1 MIRKFSIVTCCVL
14 LLSMV
19 SLQAQNG
26 GSCLRNIRV
35 STWSGLSS
43 IDICQ
48 GDGTNDIF
56 RFRTSSQAMLFAYLI
71 TDENDVILGI
81 STSQYINLEG
91 YPQGALRVYAFSYMG
106 GITAQIGQHAFSGN
120 LASICSALTINF
132 VSVNSVNPDGGNVS
146 FSDGAIS
153 AFRCVNNTD
162 PSILTLQTTSPASTY
177 AYVITND
184 AELII
189 DYSLTPSFDAS
200 MLQGGIYRIYG
211 LAYAGN
217 LSIIPGN
224 TLEQAP
230 LASLCYSLSDN
241 YLSLEIGLANAGTI
255 ISSGGAIVSACQND
269 LNAPISFSS
278 LGASSADFVFV
289 LTDTTNRVI
298 SFLNGNTLLP
308 ANLSLG
314 HFRVWGVS
322 YSGIL
327 TLDVNDVI
335 TSTILSDECAD
346 LSDNFITVLLS
357 VVDGGSIAA
366 TLNNNSIVCVGDN
379 SADEVT
385 VQAQGQNAPLY
396 TFALI
401 DSANELI
408 IEVSS
413 SGVFN
418 LNQRPAGLVRIVG
431 VAHALPVNFQ
441 PGLPLSAFAGS
452 CVDVSDNAL
461 ALELI
466 NTDGGTIALTDTTQ
480 SLTLCTGDNM
490 PDILT
495 FSNTSIAA
503 GQYAYL
509 AVNAANTIVAI
520 SQSGTFDFEGAGN
533 GNLRVWGVAF
543 HGSLLVQQGSSIDSG
558 PLASSCYQL
567 SENVITIQLKKTKGG
582 EIALMDGSTA
592 TSRCTADG
600 NADVLN
606 FIHNS
611 GFAPNY
617 AFILID
623 DNNTILNVSTS
634 GSFDVEGSGQ
644 GLVFVR
650 GLAYTGSLIA
660 FPGMNILTDALS
672 DECFNLSSNVVT
684 IEKIVIDGGSLYN
697 AVNTTDYVFCGNDG
711 FPDIA
716 VFNSTTQDQ
725 QPNYAYLITDVLNT
739 VILLG
744 DFNDFDFEF
753 FGAGTFRI
761 WGMAYTGSILIQ
773 PGDNAANTPLADAC
787 YDLSDNFITI
797 TINSADAGSIT
808 HQQSVDII
816 RACAGDDIPDLAV
829 LSTTANV
836 SSGNYRWLVTNSI
849 GDIVDWSI
857 TGDFDFDTFPADI
870 YQIWGLAFSGN
881 FIAQPG
887 MNIYNDV
894 LATDCYG
901 RSQNFIQVRVD
912 EIAGGQVTANN
923 GLTSFAICFGDNLRS
938 GIYTF
943 NTSGNSTDNYTYFI
957 TNEDDIIVGFINTTE
972 TQFDD
977 TYRTGTYR
985 IRGVAFVGSLTA
997 AVGDNLFNVPLASLC
1012 YDISENYITMLSGTP
1027 VGGNVKFS
1035 NGAASL
1041 VFCPSGNV
1049 PQVYNLTTDADL
1061 TLPYAFVVTD
1071 THDVIIAVFPTG
1083 EIQAQAHFP
1092 DQIRIW
1098 GLSYTGS
1105 LVAQPGMSVQDN
1117 ELSTECYSLSNNY
1130 RSVYLQSPAGG
1141 NVSLIDG
1148 STTVSTCISDFAEV
1162 LDLFNDAGFPGS
1174 YVYLITNDNGV
1185 VLEVIPTSVHDFST
1199 LTENSARVYGLAFTG
1214 NLSVQ
1219 SGDNINQTLSD
1230 DCFSLSS
1237 NFIQVN
1243 ASIANGGGLTTLQG
1257 DTILQLCAGD
1267 GISDTV
1273 SFSVLGASNATYLF
1287 LITDQQDFLIGTTTQ
1302 PFFDFEN
1309 AIDGVFRIHGLS
1321 YTGIFQLFPG
1331 DNIFDP
1337 IPAASGCYDFS
1348 SSFIEITNSRI
1359 DGGHL
1364 QAQGY
1369 NTDIIY
1375 VCPSD
1380 GVPDIVQFINN
1391 ADAPSATYGYLFT
1404 NELNRVTGFT
1414 FQNSFDFNISGIGTT
1429 RIWGISFTGNLLAN
1443 FGDDVLNT
1451 TLSDACFSLSDN
1463 YLTVIRDIPFGGYL
1477 TTADFETAVVYCKNV
1492 GDPILEALTSS
1503 NSNAAY
1509 VFVLTDIFNDILE
1522 FSYDGVFDLADR
1534 PEGRYRI
1541 WGLSYTGIINDDVV
1555 NLFDSDLGNSCIE
1568 ISGNFIIVHITEPI
1582 VGGQVSA
1589 NNGMTTAYFCPGDG
1603 LPDIF
1608 TFSTTS
1614 PTSAAR
1620 YRFVVTNQNGLVFI
1634 PDVLGNT
1641 IDFEGAGVGEYR
1653 IYGIAFT
1660 GDYQVNIGT
1669 NINTAVLA
1677 DSCFQRSSNFIR
1689 ILPAIPSA
1697 GAVFAF
1703 EGVTQLNID
1712 AQDGNP
1718 DIFPFANTGANTLP
1732 YLYIITDVNNNI
1744 IQYMDSNVF
1753 DFEGIALP
1761 ALRVWGFSYFG
1772 QRPNTTGINISSL
1785 VSANNCNELST
1796 NFVSVIN
1803 TPTLVGNPSSFVQ
1816 LSASPNPA
1824 FDKVNVQVSTP
1835 DNQALNAMLRIMDA
1849 QGKVR
1854 QQFSLDKFTGTH
1866 WLELDFSNFEPG
1878 VYSLQVSTGTTM
1890 AVSRII
1896 KHSH

>member
-1 MIRKFSIVTCCVL
+1 MIRKFSMVTFGVL
-14 LLSMV
+14 LFSLL

-48 GDGTNDIF
+48 GDGTNDIY

-71 TDENDVILGI
+71 TDENDIILGI

-106 GITAQIGQHAFSGN
+106 SVTAQIGQHAFSGN

-132 VSVNSVNPDGGNVS
+132 VAVNSVNPDGGQIA
-146 FSDGAIS
+146 FTDGAVS

-162 PSILTLQTTSPASTY
+162 PSILHLQTTSLANAY
-177 AYVITND
+177 AYVLTND
-184 AELII
+184 DDLII
-189 DYSLTPSFDAS
+189 DYSLTPNVDAS
-200 MLQGGIYRIYG
+200 MLQGGLYRIYG

-224 TLEQAP
+224 TLQQSP
-230 LASLCYSLSDN
+230 LASLCYSLSEN
-241 YLSLEIGLANAGTI
+241 YLSLEIGQANAGILT
-255 ISSGGAIVSACQND
+255 SSGGATVSACQND
-269 LNAPISFSS
+269 LNNPIAFSS
-278 LGASSADFVFV
+278 IGASSAVYAYI
-289 LTDTTNRVI
+289 LTDTANQVI
-298 SFLNGNTLLP
+298 TTLNGPNLLP
-308 ANLSLG
+308 ANLPQG

-322 YSGIL
+322 YSGNL
-327 TLDVNDVI
+327 TFQVNDII
-335 TSTILSDECAD
+335 TSTTLSDECAD
-346 LSDNFITVLLS
+346 LSDNFITVIIA
-357 VVDGGSIAA
+357 VVDGG
-366 TLNNNSIVCVGDN
+366 TLSASVSNNNIICVGDN
-379 SADEVT
+379 SADQVT
-385 VQAQGQNAPLY
+385 VQAQGQIGPLY
-396 TFALI
+396 TFVLI
-401 DSANELI
+401 DAASQLI
-408 IEVSS
+408 LDVSTT
-413 SGVFN
+413 GVFN
-418 LNQRPAGLVRIVG
+418 LNQFPAGTVRIQG
-431 VAHALPVNFQ
+431 MAHALPVNFQ
-441 PGLPLSAFAGS
+441 TGQPLSAFMGS
-452 CVDVSDNAL
+452 CVDMSDNAI

-466 NTDGGTIALTDTTQ
+466 NTDGGIIELNNAAQ
-480 SLTLCTGDNM
+480 SPTLCTGDNI

-495 FSNTSIAA
+495 FSNTSVTTS
-503 GQYAYL
+503 QYAYL
-509 AVNAANTIVAI
+509 AVDAANSIVAI

-533 GNLRVWGVAF
+533 GNLRVWGIAF
-543 HGSLLVQQGSSIDSG
+543 HGALLVQQGSSLDAG

-567 SENVITIQLKKTKGG
+567 SENVINIQLKKTKGG
-582 EIALMDGSTA
+582 QIAFIDGSTT
-592 TSRCTADG
+592 TSRCTGDG
-600 NADVLN
+600 NADVLSLV
-606 FIHNS
+606 HNS

-617 AFILID
+617 AFVLID
-623 DNNTILNVSTS
+623 ENNTILEVSNAGT
-634 GSFDVEGSGQ
+634 FDVEGSGE

-650 GLAYTGSLIA
+650 GIAYTGNLTA
-660 FPGMNILTDALS
+660 LPGMNILSDALS

-684 IEKIVIDGGSLYN
+684 IEKTVVEGGTLYN

-716 VFNSTTQDQ
+716 VFNSTTQAQ

-761 WGMAYTGSILIQ
+761 WGMAYTGNILVQ

-797 TINSADAGSIT
+797 TINSADGGTIA
-808 HQQSVDII
+808 HQQSSDII
-816 RACAGDDIPDLAV
+816 RACAGDTAPDLAL

-836 SSGNYRWLVTNSI
+836 SSGNYRWLVTNSN
-849 GDIVDWSI
+849 GDIVDWS
-857 TGDFDFDTFPADI
+857 TVGDFDFDTFPADI

-881 FIAQPG
+881 FIAQTG
-887 MNIYNDV
+887 MNIYNDI

-912 EIAGGQVTANN
+912 EINGGQVTANN
-923 GLTSFAICFGDNLRS
+923 GLTSFAICFGDDLRS
-938 GIYTF
+938 GTYTF
-943 NTSGNSTDNYTYFI
+943 NTTGISTDNYTYVI
-957 TNEDDIIVGFINTTE
+957 TNEDDIIVGFIGAAE

-985 IRGVAFVGSLTA
+985 IRGVAYVGSLLAT
-997 AVGDNLFNVPLASLC
+997 VGDNLFAGPLASLC
-1012 YDISENYITMLSGTP
+1012 YDISENFITMLSGTP
-1027 VGGNVKFS
+1027 AGGNVKFS
-1035 NGAASL
+1035 NGASSL
-1041 VFCPSGNV
+1041 VFCPSGNM

-1061 TLPYAFVVTD
+1061 TLPYAFIVTD
-1071 THDVIIAVFPTG
+1071 THDVIIGIFPTG
-1083 EIQAQAHFP
+1083 DIQAQAQFP

-1098 GLSYTGS
+1098 GISYTGS
-1105 LVAQPGMSVQDN
+1105 LLAQPGMSVQEDQ
-1117 ELSTECYSLSNNY
+1117 LSTECFSLSSNY
-1130 RSVYLQSPAGG
+1130 RSVYLQTPSGG
-1141 NVSLIDG
+1141 TVSLIDG
-1148 STTVSTCISDFAEV
+1148 STAVTTCISDLAEV

-1174 YVYLITNDNGV
+1174 YVYLITNDSGV
-1185 VLEVIPTSVHDFST
+1185 VLEVIPSNVHDFST
-1199 LTENSARVYGLAFTG
+1199 LSENSARVYGVAFTG

-1219 SGDNINQTLSD
+1219 AGDNISEVLSD

-1257 DTILQLCAGD
+1257 DTLLQLCAGD

-1273 SFSVLGASNATYLF
+1273 SFSVLGASNATYIF

-1309 AIDGVFRIHGLS
+1309 AINGVFRIHGLS

-1331 DNIFDP
+1331 DNIFGP
-1337 IPAASGCYDFS
+1337 IPASSGCYDFS
-1348 SSFIEITNSRI
+1348 STFIEITNSRI

-1369 NTDIIY
+1369 NTDVIY

-1391 ADAPSATYGYLFT
+1391 ADAPGATYGYLFT

-1429 RIWGISFTGNLLAN
+1429 RIWGISFTGNLLVN

-1451 TLSDACFSLSDN
+1451 TLSDACYSLSDN

-1492 GDPILEALTSS
+1492 GDPILEVLTNS

-1522 FSYDGVFDLADR
+1522 FSYDGVFDLSDR
-1534 PEGRYRI
+1534 PQGSYRI

-1555 NLFDSDLGNSCIE
+1555 NLFDSDLGNNCIE
-1568 ISGNFIIVHITEPI
+1568 ISGNFIIVQITEPI
-1582 VGGQVSA
+1582 VGGMVSA
-1589 NNGMTTAYFCPGDG
+1589 NSGLTSAYFCPGDG
-1603 LPDIF
+1603 ISDIF

-1620 YRFVVTNQNGLVFI
+1620 YRFVVTNQNGLVFV
-1634 PDVLGNT
+1634 PDVQGNT

-1660 GDYQVNIGT
+1660 GNYQVNIGT
-1669 NINTAVLA
+1669 NILTAALA

-1689 ILPAIPSA
+1689 ILPATPSA
-1697 GAVFAF
+1697 GSVFAF
-1703 EGVTQLNID
+1703 EGVTQINID
-1712 AQDGNP
+1712 AQDGSP
-1718 DIFPFANTGANTLP
+1718 DIFPFSNTGTNTLP
-1732 YLYIITDVNNNI
+1732 YLYIITDVNNNVV
-1744 IQYMDSNVF
+1744 QYLDSNVF

-1785 VSANNCNELST
+1785 VSAGNCNELSS

-1803 TPTLVGNPSSFVQ
+1803 TPTFGGTSTSYLQ

-1824 FDKVNVQVSTP
+1824 FDKVNLQVSTP
-1835 DNQALNAMLRIMDA
+1835 DDQPMNAMLRIMDT

-1854 QQFSLDKFTGTH
+1854 QQFSLDKFTGTY

-1878 VYSLQVSTGTTM
+1878 IYSLQVSSGSTM
-1890 AVSRII
+1890 AVTRII

>member
-1 MIRKFSIVTCCVL
+1 MIRKLSMLTSSVL
-14 LLSMV
+14 LFSLL

-35 STWSGLSS
+35 STWNGLSS

-48 GDGTNDIF
+48 GDGTNDIY

-71 TDENDVILGI
+71 TDENDIILGI

-106 GITAQIGQHAFSGN
+106 SITAQIGQHAFSGN
-120 LASICSALTINF
+120 LASICSGLTINF
-132 VSVNSVNPDGGNVS
+132 VAVNSVNPDGGNVT

-162 PSILTLQTTSPASTY
+162 PSILTLQTTSPATDY
-177 AYVITND
+177 AYVLTNEAD
-184 AELII
+184 QII
-189 DYSLTPSFDAS
+189 DYSPTPNLDAS
-200 MLQGGIYRIYG
+200 TLQGGIYRIYG

-217 LSIIPGN
+217 LNIIPGN
-224 TLEQAP
+224 SLLQSP
-230 LASLCYSLSDN
+230 LASLCFSLSEN
-241 YLSLEIGLANAGTI
+241 YLSLEIGQANAGTI
-255 ISSGGAIVSACQND
+255 ISSGGATVSACQND
-269 LNAPISFSS
+269 LNSPISFSNP
-278 LGASSADFVFV
+278 GASAADFVFV
-289 LTDTTNRVI
+289 LTDTTNQVI
-298 SFLNGNTLLP
+298 SFFNGNTLLP
-308 ANLSLG
+308 ANLALG
-314 HFRVWGVS
+314 QFRVWGVS
-322 YSGIL
+322 YSGNL
-327 TLDVNDVI
+327 TLDVHDVI
-335 TSTILSDECAD
+335 TSTTLSDECAD
-346 LSDNFITVLLS
+346 LSENFITVLIS
-357 VVDGGSIAA
+357 SVDGGTISA
-366 TLNNNSIVCVGDN
+366 TVNNNSVICVGDN
-379 SADEVT
+379 MADEVT
-385 VQAQGQNAPLY
+385 VEAQGQTAPLY
-396 TFALI
+396 TFVLMDAASQLI
-401 DSANELI
+401 LD
-408 IEVSS
+408 VSVT
-413 SGVFN
+413 GVFN
-418 LNQRPAGLVRIVG
+418 LNQFQAGMVRIVG
-431 VAHALPVNFQ
+431 IAHALPVNFQ
-441 PGLPLSAFAGS
+441 TGQPLSAYTGS
-452 CVDVSDNAL
+452 CVDLSDNVL

-466 NTDGGTIALTDTTQ
+466 NTEGGVIALTDSTQ
-480 SLTLCTGDNM
+480 SVTLCTGDNN

-495 FSNTSIAA
+495 FTNTSGNT

-509 AVNAANTIVAI
+509 AVDASNTIVAI

-533 GNLRVWGVAF
+533 GNLRVWGIAF

-567 SENVITIQLKKTKGG
+567 SENVINLDLKKTKGG
-582 EIALMDGSTA
+582 QIALIDGSTA
-592 TSRCTADG
+592 TARCTGDG
-600 NADVLN
+600 NADVISLV
-606 FIHNS
+606 HNS

-617 AFILID
+617 AFLLID
-623 DNNTILNVSTS
+623 ENNTILDVSSS
-634 GSFDVEGSGQ
+634 GDFDVEGSGE

-660 FPGMNILTDALS
+660 LPGMNILADALS
-672 DECFNLSSNVVT
+672 DECFNLSTNVVT
-684 IEKIVIDGGSLYN
+684 IEKTVIDGGSLYN
-697 AVNTTDYVFCGNDG
+697 AVNTQDYVFCGNDG

-761 WGMAYTGSILIQ
+761 WGMAYTGNILVQ

-797 TINSADAGSIT
+797 TINSADAGTIA
-808 HQQSVDII
+808 HQQSANII
-816 RACAGDDIPDLAV
+816 RACAGDATPDLAV

-836 SSGNYRWLVTNSI
+836 ASGNYRWLVTNAN
-849 GDIVDWSI
+849 GDIVDWS
-857 TGDFDFDTFPADI
+857 TAGDFDFDTFPADL

-887 MNIYNDV
+887 MNIYNDI

-912 EIAGGQVTANN
+912 EISGGQVYANN
-923 GLTSFAICFGDNLRS
+923 GLTSFAICFGDDLRS
-938 GIYTF
+938 GTYTF
-943 NTSGNSTDNYTYFI
+943 NTTGNSTDNYTYVI
-957 TNEDDIIVGFINTTE
+957 TNEDDIIVGFINTNE

-1012 YDISENYITMLSGTP
+1012 YDISENFITMLSGTP
-1027 VGGNVKFS
+1027 AGGNVKFS
-1035 NGAASL
+1035 NGASSL
-1041 VFCPSGNV
+1041 VFCPSGNM

-1061 TLPYAFVVTD
+1061 TLPYVFVVTD
-1071 THDVIIAVFPTG
+1071 TLNVILGVFPAG
-1083 EIQAQAHFP
+1083 EIPAQAQFP
-1092 DQIRIW
+1092 EEIRIW

-1105 LVAQPGMSVQDN
+1105 LLAQPGMSLQDDQ
-1117 ELSTECYSLSNNY
+1117 LSTECSSLSNNY
-1130 RSVYLQSPAGG
+1130 RSVYLQSPAAG

-1148 STTVSTCISDFAEV
+1148 STAVTTCVSEFSEV
-1162 LDLFNDAGFPGS
+1162 LDLLNDAGFPGS
-1174 YVYLITNDNGV
+1174 YVYLITNDSGA
-1185 VLEVIPTSVHDFST
+1185 VLEVVPTSVHDFST
-1199 LTENSARVYGLAFTG
+1199 LTENSARVYGVAFTG
-1214 NLSVQ
+1214 NLTVQ
-1219 SGDNINQTLSD
+1219 TGDNINQVLSD

-1257 DTILQLCAGD
+1257 DTLLQLCAGD

-1273 SFSVLGASNATYLF
+1273 SFSVLGASNATYIY
-1287 LITDQQDFLIGTTTQ
+1287 LITDQQDFLIGTTSQ

-1331 DNIFDP
+1331 DNIFGP
-1337 IPAASGCYDFS
+1337 IPASSGCYDFS

-1364 QAQGY
+1364 EAQGY
-1369 NTDIIY
+1369 NTDVIY

-1391 ADAPSATYGYLFT
+1391 ADAPAATYGYLFT
-1404 NELNRVTGFT
+1404 NELNLVTGFT
-1414 FQNSFDFNISGIGTT
+1414 FQNSFDFNISGVGTT
-1429 RIWGISFTGNLLAN
+1429 RIWGVSFTGNLLVN

-1451 TLSDACFSLSDN
+1451 SLSDACYSLSDN

-1492 GDPILEALTSS
+1492 TDPILEVLTSS

-1522 FSYDGVFDLADR
+1522 FSYDGVFDLAER
-1534 PEGRYRI
+1534 PEGMYRI

-1568 ISGNFIIVHITEPI
+1568 ISGNFITVQITEPI
-1582 VGGQVSA
+1582 VGGQVTA
-1589 NNGMTTAYFCPGDG
+1589 NNGMSTAYFCPGDG
-1603 LPDIF
+1603 VPDIF

-1614 PTSAAR
+1614 TTSAAR
-1620 YRFVVTNQNGLVFI
+1620 YRFVVTNQNGLVFV
-1634 PDVLGNT
+1634 PDVQGNT

-1669 NINTAVLA
+1669 NINTAALA

-1689 ILPAIPSA
+1689 ILPATPDA
-1697 GAVFAF
+1697 GAIFAL

-1718 DIFPFANTGANTLP
+1718 DIFPFSNTGANSFP

-1744 IQYMDSNVF
+1744 IQYLDSNVF
-1753 DFEGIALP
+1753 DFEGITLP
-1761 ALRVWGFSYFG
+1761 ALRVWGLSYFG

-1785 VSANNCNELST
+1785 VSANSCNELSA
-1796 NFVSVIN
+1796 NFVSIIN
-1803 TPTLVGNPSSFVQ
+1803 APTFGGNPTSYIQ
-1816 LSASPNPA
+1816 LSASPNPT
-1824 FDKVNVQVSTP
+1824 FDKVNLQISTP
-1835 DNQALNAMLRIMDA
+1835 NEQTMNAMLRILDA

-1866 WLELDFSNFEPG
+1866 WLELDFSSFEPG
-1878 VYSLQVSTGTTM
+1878 IYALQVSTGTTM
-1890 AVSRII
+1890 AVTRII